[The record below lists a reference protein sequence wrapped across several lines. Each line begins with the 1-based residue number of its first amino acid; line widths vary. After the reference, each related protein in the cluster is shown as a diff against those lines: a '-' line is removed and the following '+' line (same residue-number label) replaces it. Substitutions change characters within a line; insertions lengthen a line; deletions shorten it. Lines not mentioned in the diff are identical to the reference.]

1 MQYKRLYFVFII
13 RGAFAL
19 HHPKNLIR
27 RRIMDTYILDDYNDQ
42 FATIGKIAA
51 FWLLLKIIF

>member
-1 MQYKRLYFVFII
+1 
-13 RGAFAL
+13 
-19 HHPKNLIR
+19 
-27 RRIMDTYILDDYNDQ
+27 MDTYILDDYNDQ